1 MPTII
6 THGFVGFIGGKI
18 FSDSETA
25 KFRILSALVPII
37 PDADVIAFRLGIS
50 YDSTLGHRG
59 FSHSIIFALII
70 ALIVMFAAFR
80 EIKFGSKNWYLYAIF
95 FFLIALS
102 HPILDAFT
110 NGGLGVGLFIPF
122 EDSRYFAP
130 FRPIEVSPI
139 SIRRFLDGS
148 AFFVLVSEF
157 IWVWIPFLAVYVTKI
172 IARGFS
178 KTKEEASH

>member
-6 THGFVGFIGGKI
+6 THGFVGLIGGKI
-18 FSDSETA
+18 FTKKENL
-25 KFRILSALVPII
+25 KFWILSALIPMV
-37 PDADVIAFRLGIS
+37 PDADVLAFRFGIPYES
-50 YDSTLGHRG
+50 MLGHRG

-70 ALIVMFAAFR
+70 TLIVMFAAFR
-80 EIKFGSKNWYLYAIF
+80 GIKSRTKLWFQYFTF

-110 NGGLGVGLFIPF
+110 NGGLGVGLFIPLD
-122 EDSRYFAP
+122 EHRYFSP

-148 AFFVLVSEF
+148 AFRVLWSEF
-157 IWVWIPFLAVYVTKI
+157 LWLWIPCLTIYLCKI
-172 IARGFS
+172 VFKKFA
-178 KTKEEASH
+178 K

>member
-6 THGFVGFIGGKI
+6 THGFVGLIGGKI
-18 FSDSETA
+18 FSDSEKA
-25 KFRILSALVPII
+25 KFWILSVLLTII
-37 PDADVIAFRLGIS
+37 PDFDVIAFRFGIPYES
-50 YDSTLGHRG
+50 ILGHRG
-59 FSHSIIFALII
+59 FSHSIIFALIL
-70 ALIVMFAAFR
+70 ALITMFIAFR
-80 EIKFGSKNWYLYAIF
+80 EITFGSKKWYQYALF

-122 EDSRYFAP
+122 EDSRYFSP

-157 IWVWIPFLAVYVTKI
+157 IWVWIPLLTVYLIKILATK
-172 IARGFS
+172 F
-178 KTKEEASH
+178 KKP